1 MAQSLI
7 TSETYQWLTR
17 NWQGLDYEPHDHL
30 AVLLQ
35 LSSNTKK
42 KTLAKRLEETPKA
55 AEKPIN

>member
-7 TSETYQWLTR
+7 TSETHQWLTR

-35 LSSNTKK
+35 LSSNTE
-42 KTLAKRLEETPKA
+42 KTLAKRLEGTPKA